1 MKKVLLI
8 LVATCFVFSLQ
19 AQKYAVKKTENLKL
33 KPIVAKNDNDVMIPM
48 LPINKPTSAHNK
60 SVDKILIG
68 TSVNAFTAIYDPNYQ
83 IDYNPELNII
93 MHTHRAGG
101 PWGGAGGD
109 LRCIMSLDKGITW
122 TDSVVFT
129 QQGGNRYRYPNGI
142 IYNPAGNTNPN
153 DAYVLVNG
161 PITDGAGWNFMYFD
175 SKKKDGSN
183 LVLNQIPPI
192 NADQLERINL
202 SGGNGT
208 FWTGSLKTNSSNT
221 WYERAFLRK
230 QQFNPNT
237 NGFDVNTLYNFTRN
251 FKLRQFSNA
260 SIEWWF
266 CWNNVF
272 DKYGQSGYAWCFGAE
287 QEFDPYNETSTPL
300 VWSTWNAG
308 QNWLQANASGCW
320 HTLSNLTDQ
329 IWPTYASI
337 ASYPNNPENWVFRPF
352 FEGGSSVDD
361 NYSPGVIDFE
371 GDLHFLAVIS
381 GRYSTHPDSLGYSF
395 ANHPNLLF
403 NVYTTGWDAQN
414 NTYTWDVQFVD
425 TIYSQVVSDD
435 ASPYASS
442 TGNIGWEHFFNISA
456 SPDGKVIF
464 AIWTDTDPQFDSL
477 NTMPDIKCRAFNYE
491 NWTATPVINFTEGEG
506 GLYFWVNTSRY
517 VVQDGNDYI
526 IPLSFIDV
534 YETGNA
540 DVAQNHY
547 YAQNLRITPA
557 DFTETISPSTIT
569 GSCVTKSNIHK
580 YNTSLK
586 VDQNNPNPAK
596 NNTQIAVT
604 LPEVSDVNI
613 VVTNLMGQTVMEV
626 NKSKLNAGKNV
637 INLNVS
643 SLSSG
648 VYFYTVTANNTSITK
663 KMIVE

>member
-8 LVATCFVFSLQ
+8 LLAGCFVFSLQ
-19 AQKYAVKKTENLKL
+19 AQKYAIKKTENLKL
-33 KPIVAKNDNDVMIPM
+33 KPIVAKSDNDVIIPF
-48 LPINKPTSAHNK
+48 LPVNKPSTVHNK

-83 IDYNPELNII
+83 LDYNPELNVV

-101 PWGGAGGD
+101 AWGGGGGD
-109 LRCIMSLDKGITW
+109 LRCKMSLDKGQTF
-122 TDSVVFT
+122 TDSVVFV
-129 QQGGNRYRYPNGI
+129 QQGNNRYRYPNGI
-142 IYNPAGNTNPN
+142 IYNVDGNIDNS
-153 DAYVLVNG
+153 YVLVNG
-161 PITDGAGWNFMYFD
+161 PITDGDGWKFNYFD

-183 LVLNQIPPI
+183 AVLNQIPPI
-192 NADQLERINL
+192 NPKQLERINL

-208 FWTGSLKTNSSNT
+208 FWTGSLKTNSAQT
-221 WYERAFLRK
+221 WYDMGYLRK
-230 QQFNPNT
+230 LVFNSNT
-237 NGFDVNTLYNFTRN
+237 NGFDVDNLYTFTRN
-251 FKLRQFSNA
+251 FKMRQFSNA
-260 SIEWWF
+260 TIEWWF
-266 CWNNVF
+266 NWNNVF
-272 DKYGQSGYAWCFGAE
+272 DNYGQSGYVWCFGAE
-287 QEFDPYNETSTPL
+287 QDFDPYNETSTPL
-300 VWSTWNAG
+300 VWSTWNGG
-308 QNWLQANASGCW
+308 QDWIAANASGCW

-337 ASYPNNPENWVFRPF
+337 ASYPNNPELWEYRPF
-352 FEGGSSVDD
+352 FEGGSSVDN
-361 NYSPGVIDFE
+361 NYSPGIIDYQ
-371 GDLHFLAVIS
+371 GNLHFLAIIS
-381 GRYSTHPDSLGYSF
+381 GRYSRHQDSLGYSF
-395 ANHPNLLF
+395 ANHPDLLF
-403 NVYTTGWDAQN
+403 NVYTTGWDQLN

-425 TIYSQVVSDD
+425 TIRSKVVPDD
-435 ASPYASS
+435 VSPYNSS
-442 TGNIGWEHFFNISA
+442 TGALGWEHFFNISA
-456 SPDGKVIF
+456 SPDRKVIF

-477 NTMPDIKCRAFNYE
+477 NTMPDIKCRAFNFE

-506 GLYFWVNTSRY
+506 GLYFWVNTPHY
-517 VVQDGNDYI
+517 VIKDGSDYL

-569 GSCVTKSNIHK
+569 GSCITKANINK

-604 LPEVSDVNI
+604 LPESSNVTI
-613 VVTNLMGQTVMEV
+613 TVTNLMGQKVMEV
-626 NKSKLNAGKNV
+626 NKGKLNAGKNI

-643 SLSSG
+643 NLSSG
-648 VYFYTVTANNTSITK
+648 VYFYTVTANNASVTK